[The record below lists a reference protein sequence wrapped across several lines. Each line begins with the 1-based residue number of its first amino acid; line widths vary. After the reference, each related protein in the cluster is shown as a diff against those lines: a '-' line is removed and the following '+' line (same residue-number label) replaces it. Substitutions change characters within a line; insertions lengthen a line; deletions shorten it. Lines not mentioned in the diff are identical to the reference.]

1 MRHVTP
7 HRLAAFVAA
16 LSAFALPVVYG
27 QAPSES
33 TDLPA
38 LNQQASSNHLPGK
51 FVWADLFTHDA
62 AGEAKFYSSLF
73 GWTPHS
79 MQRNGRTHIVMSN
92 GGQPIASIVE
102 RKAAHADALANWI
115 PFIAVPDAAA
125 ALAAANDAG
134 GKTLAPARDFPRMGM
149 RAIIGDP
156 EGTPIGI
163 IQSSS
168 GDPADYPSKDGD
180 WAWFELYSKNPKAAG
195 DFYGRVFHYDVKA
208 DSRLNKEGH
217 YILATGQNH
226 RGGIQSL
233 DNTPGAEADWIP
245 TVQVPDIDAA
255 IAHASTLGGQVVF
268 QPSRPELASR
278 FAIISDPDGGVIG
291 LVQFVDDVNPATA
304 APGTTPNR
312 Q

>member
-7 HRLAAFVAA
+7 HRLAALVAA

-27 QAPSES
+27 QAPSEA

-38 LNQQASSNHLPGK
+38 LNQQMSTNHLPGK
-51 FVWADLFTHDA
+51 FVWADLFTHDP
-62 AGEAKFYSSLF
+62 AGEAKFYSALF
-73 GWTPHS
+73 GWTPRS
-79 MQRNGRTHIVMSN
+79 IQRNGRTHIIMSN

-102 RKAAHADALANWI
+102 RKASSSNNLANWI
-115 PFIAVPDAAA
+115 PFIAVSDTAA
-125 ALAAANDAG
+125 ALAAANEAG
-134 GKTLAPARDFPRMGM
+134 GKTLAPARDFPRLGQ

-156 EGTPIGI
+156 EGTPIGL

-195 DFYGRVFHYDVKA
+195 DFYGRVFHYDVIA
-208 DSRLNKEGH
+208 DSRLQKEGH
-217 YILATGQNH
+217 LVLATGQS
-226 RGGIQSL
+226 RRAGIQSL
-233 DNTPGAEADWIP
+233 DNTPGAQSDWVAV
-245 TVQVPDIDAA
+245 VQVADIDAT
-255 IAHASTLGGQVVF
+255 IAHASTLGGQIVF

-278 FAIISDPDGGVIG
+278 FAIISDPDGGIIG

-304 APGTTPNR
+304 APGTTPNP